1 MTLVTIKQFFKH
13 LKIKWLNFLKLFCS
27 HKHCVYDVIEMD
39 LGGKEI
45 SDSLISEL
53 FSTES
58 KIVENQKYIAKRLRC
73 IDCGKILSIKGLD
86 N

>member
-1 MTLVTIKQFFKH
+1 
-13 LKIKWLNFLKLFCS
+13 
-27 HKHCVYDVIEMD
+27 MD